1 MRVRDW
7 SSDVCSSDLDWVER
21 EDVEVKRDPS
31 APRDAVR
38 IMTVHGSKG
47 LQAPLVVLA
56 DATKD
61 PDRNGADHAMV
72 AMADGALPLPLHCSP
87 KEARGPVAEAFA
99 DADER
104 ARQENWRL
112 AFVELT
118 RAAAALVVSGSL
130 GPRARGR
137 MPGARLNEH

>member
-87 KEARGPVAEAFA
+87 KEARGRSEEHTSELPSLM
-99 DADER
+99 
-104 ARQENWRL
+104 RL
-112 AFVELT
+112 SYAVFCL
-118 RAAAALVVSGSL
+118 
-130 GPRARGR
+130 
-137 MPGARLNEH
+137 

>member
-1 MRVRDW
+1 MIRRPPGSTRTDTLFPYTTLLR
-7 SSDVCSSDLDWVER
+7 SLDWVER

-61 PDRNGADHAMV
+61 PDRNAADHAMV
-72 AMADGALPLPLHCSP
+72 AMANGALPLPLHCSP
-87 KEARGPVAEAFA
+87 KEIG
-99 DADER
+99 R
-104 ARQENWRL
+104 AH
-112 AFVELT
+112 V
-118 RAAAALVVSGSL
+118 
-130 GPRARGR
+130 
-137 MPGARLNEH
+137 

>member
-99 DADER
+99 DAAER
-104 ARQENWRL
+104 ARQEHWRL
-112 AFVELT
+112 AYVALT
-118 RAAAALVVSGSL
+118 RAEDVLVRSEEHTAELQSL
-130 GPRARGR
+130 MRTSYAV
-137 MPGARLNEH
+137 